1 MITPLL
7 SALPIKNI
15 EISEILINKRLNIND
30 STDIRF
36 TPLHFAAYYN
46 LLDSSQTKK
55 EGEIP
60 LHLACKKGNFEIIK
74 ILLNKNLSNINM
86 TKSDE
91 KTGLHLASKTSS
103 LCTQILL
110 KNNANTDVIDN
121 DKNKPS
127 KLALI
132 YG

>member
-46 LLDSSQTKK
+46 LAKLAKLLLDNGANDSSQTKK
-55 EGEIP
+55 EGEMP
-60 LHLACKKGNFEIIK
+60 LHLACQNGNIEIIK
-74 ILLNKNLSNINM
+74 I
-86 TKSDE
+86 
-91 KTGLHLASKTSS
+91 
-103 LCTQILL
+103 
-110 KNNANTDVIDN
+110 
-121 DKNKPS
+121 
-127 KLALI
+127 
-132 YG
+132 